1 MNTSRWFAVTSVL
14 AFMAVISFFQVN
26 SYWADK
32 HHFNTGWIIIGI
44 LTGLAAI
51 FCLSKVIKG
60 SN

>member
-32 HHFNTGWIIIGI
+32 HHFNTWWIIIGI

-51 FCLSKVIKG
+51 FCFSKVIKG